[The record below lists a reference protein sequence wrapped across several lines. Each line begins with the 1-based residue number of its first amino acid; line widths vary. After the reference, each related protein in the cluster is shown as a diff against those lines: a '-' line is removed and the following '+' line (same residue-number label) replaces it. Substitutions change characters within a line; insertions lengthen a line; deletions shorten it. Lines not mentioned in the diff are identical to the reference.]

1 MGLRELAEADLG
13 RIIEDRD
20 GGFGWDLVLTD
31 PAGVSYPLVGSS
43 TDIAR
48 AIDPETGQAVTGR
61 FASVSIRI
69 STLLLAGATSL
80 PRAVADKSS
89 RPWLVTFDDINGTS
103 ATFKVQASAPDRA
116 LGLLSLT
123 LETYAA

>member
-20 GGFGWDLVLTD
+20 GGFGWDMTITD
-31 PAGVSYPLVGSS
+31 PAGVSYSLVGSS
-43 TDIAR
+43 TDISR

-69 STLLLAGATSL
+69 QTLLLAGATSL
-80 PRAVADKSS
+80 PRGVADKASK
-89 RPWLVTFDDINGTS
+89 PWLVAFADINGV
-103 ATFKVQASAPDRA
+103 AGLFKVQSSAPDRT
-116 LGLLSLT
+116 LGLLSLD
-123 LETYAA
+123 LEVYTA

>member
-20 GGFGWDLVLTD
+20 GGFGWDITLTD
-31 PAGVSYPLVGSS
+31 PAGVSYPLVGTA

-48 AIDPETGQAVTGR
+48 AIDTETGQAVTGR

-69 STLLLAGATSL
+69 SSLLRAGASSL
-80 PRAVADKSS
+80 PRGVADRAGK
-89 RPWLVTFDDINGTS
+89 PWLVAFSDINGTPDVY
-103 ATFKVQASAPDRA
+103 KVQSSAPDRA
-116 LGLLSLT
+116 LGVLSLT
-123 LETYAA
+123 LEVYVA